1 MFRASSTVQVLEFS
15 FYLVILHI
23 HLSLGR
29 WRQQRGAAGDGGK
42 LPPPHGNSCAPPLRL
57 LEAQLQTQSRQHK
70 DELEALHTQ
79 IELLRDDI
87 EKKQELLN
95 YTAALSP
102 EAKVEYS
109 VQQEIT
115 RLTNDNLV
123 RNSFHPNGRNFRFV
137 VLISVFSFI
146 SHAIIMHGGSDIL
159 HNFVD
164 CRGWAKISLNFICYY
179 GLQSLLFFLLG
190 KYIFSPFF
198 SWFDCRFK
206 YCALYFQWN

>member
-1 MFRASSTVQVLEFS
+1 MQW
-15 FYLVILHI
+15 
-23 HLSLGR
+23 SLGR
-29 WRQQRGAAGDGGK
+29 RRQQTSAAGDSPQ
-42 LPPPHGNSCAPPLRL
+42 LQSSHGDSCAPPPRL

-123 RNSFHPNGRNFRFV
+123 RHSLGRGATSDSLCWFHSFFFLSSLNHVIR
-137 VLISVFSFI
+137 
-146 SHAIIMHGGSDIL
+146 AIIMHCINDIL
-159 HNFVD
+159 GNVMDF
-164 CRGWAKISLNFICYY
+164 RGWANISLGF
-179 GLQSLLFFLLG
+179 SLLRRVSLFFYERTCCATLFV
-190 KYIFSPFF
+190 KFFPFFFF
-198 SWFDCRFK
+198 SW
-206 YCALYFQWN
+206 LPTI